1 MKHKIAF
8 IRDSLEVSGGAERI
22 FINLANDL
30 ASIYDVY
37 IVNRYQNQP
46 AYEVSPQVKEIYYLN
61 EKKRRVRYSL
71 FGDMIRLRKFL
82 QEKKIDVAIS
92 SGRTCVSL
100 LSLACVGT
108 RIKTVMSEQ
117 GCVHGL
123 DIGLKRRGLLD
134 KVLLE
139 WCLRHSFD
147 RTVLLTKGEIP
158 LYRKRYS
165 RATQV
170 EAIYNSIDDKL
181 LVDISCYDVK
191 ICKLMSVGRITYA
204 KGYEYLVDVAQ
215 KVFARHPDWRWDIYG
230 DGEAEYK
237 EKIADLIRERGL
249 EGRLT
254 LCGNRSDIYDLYQN
268 YGIYV
273 MTSRYE
279 GLPMVLLEAKVK
291 KLPLVSFDIDSGP
304 SDIIEDGV
312 SGYLVPPFDTDAMAE
327 RICELI
333 EHPELRQK
341 FSDHAW
347 DNIDKFRKEAVVQ
360 KWVELIDGLA
370 GDAKAGS

>member
-1 MKHKIAF
+1 MKHKIA
-8 IRDSLEVSGGAERI
+8 LMVSNLCTLGGTERVTA
-22 FINLANDL
+22 NLSADL
-30 ASIYDVY
+30 AKFYDCY
-37 IVNRYQNQP
+37 IITQWDTGKH
-46 AYEVSPQVKEIYYLN
+46 AYPVSSDVKTFNLYPQ
-61 EKKRRVRYSL
+61 KRRLRHMIFDAVWRIRKYVKQEGIEVLIVVGGNNGLIPFLVR
-71 FGDMIRLRKFL
+71 MITNVKLVYCEHSSIIAYRFKKETIKEKMYRHILRALKERQSDYVVTL
-82 QEKKIDVAIS
+82 
-92 SGRTCVSL
+92 T
-100 LSLACVGT
+100 
-108 RIKTVMSEQ
+108 EQ
-117 GCVHGL
+117 TL
-123 DIGLKRRGLLD
+123 RYFLD
-134 KVLLE
+134 KNVV
-139 WCLRHSFD
+139 CS
-147 RTVLLTKGEIP
+147 
-158 LYRKRYS
+158 
-165 RATQV
+165 Q
-170 EAIYNSIDDKL
+170 IYNMVDEALFDELIDYRENNHSI
-181 LVDISCYDVK
+181 VT
-191 ICKLMSVGRITYA
+191 VGRVEYN
-204 KGYEYLVDVAQ
+204 KGIDFILDVAQ
-215 KVFARHPDWRWDIYG
+215 KVLARHPDWRWDIYG

-237 EKIADLIRERGL
+237 EKIAALIRERGL

-254 LCGNRSDIYDLYQN
+254 LCGNRRDIYDLYQN

-333 EHPELRQK
+333 EHPELRQR

-360 KWVELIDGLA
+360 KWVELIDELA